1 MLQSKMSDKIYHP
14 TFFFTRNQTFNR
26 YARTLRRICTKR
38 TETFMLNRFSKSP
51 YTQQELDEVEQNIV
65 ICRWRANQITDKS
78 RYYVIT
84 EVNNYFIIRS
94 PSLFSYLNHSLT
106 AQGSDLPLIESL
118 STDVFEPRT
127 STGSFCSS
135 FSTFSCLTNKLPSSH
150 FSIYDL

>member
-1 MLQSKMSDKIYHP
+1 MLQSKMSDKIYQP

-26 YARTLRRICTKR
+26 YARTFRGICTKR

-51 YTQQELDEVEQNIV
+51 YTQQALDEVEQNIV
-65 ICRWRANQITDKS
+65 ICQWRANQITDKS

-106 AQGSDLPLIESL
+106 AQGSDLPLL
-118 STDVFEPRT
+118 MFHPRAWFELRMSRILFT
-127 STGSFCSS
+127 E
-135 FSTFSCLTNKLPSSH
+135 KH
-150 FSIYDL
+150 I